1 MAVDEPIPATSS
13 GARGASSGSAGG
25 EVDGAVPLVEM
36 RGITKAYPG
45 VLANDEVDLVL
56 RRGRVHAL
64 LGENG
69 AGKSTLVKI
78 LYGLL
83 EPDAGEL
90 LWQGEPVRV
99 SSPAVARRLGIAMV
113 FQHFSLFESMTVLEN
128 IALGMALDAD
138 ETLAARVREVSTRYG
153 LPLDPERPVH
163 SLSVGARQR
172 IEICRCLLQEP
183 ALLVM
188 DEPTSVL
195 TPQEVGELFETL
207 ERLAAEGTAIL
218 YISHKLDE
226 IRRLCDEATILRGG
240 RRVASADPARE
251 SAASLAALMM
261 GEEIGASD
269 DPRHRER
276 KGVAGFGEAGGRAG
290 DDAVVEV
297 GDPKSEAVPRL
308 LVEGVD
314 LPAAERHASALHD
327 ITLAVHGGEIV
338 GIAGVAGNGQDE
350 LMALLA
356 GERRLPSNA
365 GADGAI
371 IRLDGRDITTLDAGA
386 RRARGLCAVPEERLG
401 HAAVPGMTLAEN
413 AFLTAHRRRPL
424 RRGGLIAPGAS
435 RRFAAEIIDRF
446 DVRCDGPSS
455 LAASLSGGNLQK
467 FVVGREILQEPA
479 VLVLSQPTW
488 GVDAGAARTIHEAL
502 RALAARGSAVLVV
515 SQDLDELMALSG
527 RIGAL
532 CAGRLSAFHATAS
545 VGVREVGLLMGG
557 ESLAA

>member
-99 SSPAVARRLGIAMV
+99 SSPAAARRLGIAMV